1 MSLPTAEKSPV
12 VPYGMSSLALAH
24 VGDAVYELLVRTRLT
39 AAQRTAKTLHAA
51 TVKLVCAPAQ
61 AQAVQAI
68 LPMLTEQETD
78 VYKRARNTRPS
89 HVPHGATPGQ
99 YAQATALEALFG
111 YLYLSGELARIEEL
125 FNICWTALQQPDLP
139 TNQG

>member
-1 MSLPTAEKSPV
+1 MSLPTAEKSSV

-39 AAQRTAKTLHAA
+39 AAQRTAKSLHAA
-51 TVKLVCAPAQ
+51 TVKLVCASAQ
-61 AQAVQAI
+61 AEAVQAI
-68 LPMLTEQETD
+68 LPVLTERETD
-78 VYKRARNTRPS
+78 VYKRARNTQPH

-111 YLYLSGELARIEEL
+111 YLYLAGELARIEEL
-125 FNICWTALQQPDLP
+125 FNICWTALQPQDLP
-139 TNQG
+139 TRQD